1 MTLTVK
7 TISKRYGPNWVLK
20 DISFESEK
28 GGITGIFGAKGSGK
42 TTLLRIIAGLE
53 SANGGTIS
61 LDGADAADLP
71 EEKITFISTIPASPF
86 WQRALGSSKP
96 DTVDIAKRQEDAID
110 AALDGPAEVILL
122 DDVFCFFDPV
132 TRDEVA
138 ERMIEKAA
146 EKGKTVIYAANDF
159 NSLLD
164 FCSTGVILV
173 NGDIGQI
180 GTPAAIYR
188 EPACVAIARI
198 TGRNNLFQARRLS
211 SKNAELPEFQT
222 LNGEHR
228 VFARKTDINGLG
240 AINQNVTL
248 AIRPENISISFG
260 ASFPEDNLLK
270 ATVTDA
276 KFLGPHTRVGLDADG
291 LKLEALVPRLVGL
304 NIGEEC
310 MVGLPPDRV
319 TVLKG

>member
-159 NSLLD
+159 NTLLD
-164 FCSTGVILV
+164 FCSTGVILA

-180 GTPAAIYR
+180 GTPAAITVNR
-188 EPACVAIARI
+188 LVLRSGSPAEQFVPGSPFIKE
-198 TGRNNLFQARRLS
+198 RRTAGVS
-211 SKNAELPEFQT
+211 T

-228 VFARKTDINGLG
+228 VFAREMTSGLE
-240 AINQNVTL
+240 
-248 AIRPENISISFG
+248 P
-260 ASFPEDNLLK
+260 
-270 ATVTDA
+270 
-276 KFLGPHTRVGLDADG
+276 
-291 LKLEALVPRLVGL
+291 
-304 NIGEEC
+304 
-310 MVGLPPDRV
+310 
-319 TVLKG
+319 